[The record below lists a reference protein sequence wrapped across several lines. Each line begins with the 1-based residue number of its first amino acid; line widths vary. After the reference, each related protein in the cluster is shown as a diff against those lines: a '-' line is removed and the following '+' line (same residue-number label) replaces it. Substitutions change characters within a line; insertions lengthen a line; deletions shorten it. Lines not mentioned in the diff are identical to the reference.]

1 MSKNRAKKVGDSGRD
16 GGGFVAL
23 PWVMLDSPAWG
34 RLSHPARGLLL
45 ELCRQYVRDNN
56 GRLLL
61 SRAYLEPRGWKS
73 ASLIDRAKKELLAA
87 GFIHQTVQGQRPNR
101 ASWHALTFYTLD
113 RLPGYDE
120 GAVEGFRR
128 GAYRDA
134 EPLPRPKPTREQLY
148 RKWDRPAKNA
158 DLSPSGGTEK
168 AAIAPS
174 QGTEKPSPVPSGGTI
189 RATFA
194 HLPVPSEGHLLEIPS
209 PTAFLCTDSEHG
221 SYQRLRRGPR
231 NLFTGLLAATVH

>member
-1 MSKNRAKKVGDSGRD
+1 MSRAKKGGDSGRD
-16 GGGFVAL
+16 AGGFVAL
-23 PWVMLDSPAWG
+23 PWVVLDSAAYA

-61 SRAYLEPRGWKS
+61 SRAYLAPRGWKS
-73 ASLIDRAKKELLAA
+73 ACVIDRAKKELLAT
-87 GFIHQTVQGQRPNR
+87 GFIHETVKGQRPNK
-101 ASWHALTFYTLD
+101 ASWHALTFYSLD
-113 RLPGYDE
+113 RIPGFDA

-134 EPLPRPKPTREQLY
+134 EPLPKPKPTREELY
-148 RKWDRPAKNA
+148 RKWDKPLKNA
-158 DLSPSGGTEK
+158 PLSPSSGTEK

-174 QGTEKPSPVPSGGTI
+174 GGTGVPFLAPSHGTIRASFTPLSVPSGGHHLEMPYPT
-189 RATFA
+189 TFWN
-194 HLPVPSEGHLLEIPS
+194 EE
-209 PTAFLCTDSEHG
+209 G